1 MEAMKEMKAE
11 TDPIKNVSRMQEI
24 IKTNHLDN
32 TKDAEIIDALKFN
45 VANAFLNAGNHAEF
59 EKYISLMSNQFNQT
73 SYLSSA
79 VYDLIQSNK
88 DLPYAEK
95 LARQILD
102 KYNSFKNDPTA
113 RPESISKED
122 WKRFMDFA
130 YYPYNDTYAAA
141 LYANG
146 KYKEALKYQSAAFP
160 ESPDDGIPSSIERF
174 AHLLELNNQSDSA
187 YQLLLKRAKSGNS
200 TAAMDKQLKR
210 LYVKK
215 NGNENNFDILMKEVQ
230 ASVQEVLKKEFSKKA
245 LTINVPDFTLSDL
258 NGVQVSLSDFKD
270 KIVVIDFWA
279 TWCLPCLAS
288 FPAMLKVME
297 NHPEVVFLFINTREE
312 GENPTE
318 KVKKFILSRGY
329 PFYVLMDEP
338 TDANNENYKVLS
350 IFKPNGIPAKI
361 IIDKNGQQ
369 KFMTTGF
376 NSENELINE
385 LEAMISI
392 ASEK

>member
-1 MEAMKEMKAE
+1 
-11 TDPIKNVSRMQEI
+11 
-24 IKTNHLDN
+24 
-32 TKDAEIIDALKFN
+32 
-45 VANAFLNAGNHAEF
+45 
-59 EKYISLMSNQFNQT
+59 
-73 SYLSSA
+73 
-79 VYDLIQSNK
+79 
-88 DLPYAEK
+88 AEK
-95 LARQILD
+95 LARQTLD
-102 KYNSFKNDPTA
+102 MYNSFKNDPTA

-146 KYKEALKYQSAAFP
+146 KYKEALKYQRAAFT
-160 ESPDDGIPSSIERF
+160 ESPDDGIATSIERF
-174 AHLLELNNQSDSA
+174 AHLLELNNQPYSA

-200 TAAMDKQLKR
+200 TAAMDAQLKR

-215 NGNENNFDILMKEVQ
+215 IGNEKNFDILMKEVQ

-258 NGVQVSLSDFKD
+258 NGLQISLSDFKG
-270 KIVVIDFWA
+270 KVVVIDFWA

-288 FPAMLKVME
+288 FPAMIKVME

-312 GENPTE
+312 GENPTQ
-318 KVKKFILSRGY
+318 KVKKFILSKGY

-338 TDANNENYKVLS
+338 TDTNKENYKALS

-392 ASEK
+392 ASENN